1 MKMKLLFILILLV
14 NISTNISVFAS
25 TNSTSDPFEWLK
37 NLFDKGVSTVQDL
50 GSYLLHQAIKLLLFL
65 ARIVYIVVALIGVIL
80 WFSGL
85 QPYKGKRYTIGA
97 GILAIAVEI
106 LNMVL

>member
-1 MKMKLLFILILLV
+1 
-14 NISTNISVFAS
+14 
-25 TNSTSDPFEWLK
+25 
-37 NLFDKGVSTVQDL
+37 
-50 GSYLLHQAIKLLLFL
+50 LLFL

-97 GILAIAVEI
+97 GILAMAVEI

>member
-1 MKMKLLFILILLV
+1 MKLYLMIILLV
-14 NISTNISVFAS
+14 VINININVFAS

-37 NLFDKGVSTVQDL
+37 KIFDKGINTVQDL

-65 ARIVYIVVALIGVIL
+65 ARIVYIVVGIIGVIL

-85 QPYKGKRYTIGA
+85 QPYKGRRYVIGA
-97 GILAIAVEI
+97 GILALAVEI
-106 LNMVL
+106 LNMIL